1 MTHFTVGIIVA
12 KDESSVESFIAEQ
25 MDPYYEHDEAE
36 PYVCYSVEEAAADL
50 AGVIHRLELI
60 LSRKESFYDLAK
72 CRENLGR
79 LRAMT
84 PAQKYLEFIQ
94 SHERFNAQGEPVST
108 YNPKSKWD
116 WYVIGGRWD
125 GRINGRETDREAV
138 GHNKATIEEAMK
150 RGIVPHA
157 IITPD
162 GEWHECGRLGWW
174 GILITENENWE
185 AQVREILAAYPGY
198 DLVIVDAHI

>member
-1 MTHFTVGIIVA
+1 MTHFTVSIIFA
-12 KDESSVESFIAEQ
+12 KGESSVESFVAEQ
-25 MDPYYEHDEAE
+25 MEPYHEHDEAE
-36 PYVCYSVEEAAADL
+36 PYVCYSVEQAAADL

-72 CRENLGR
+72 CREHLDR

-84 PAQKYLEFIQ
+84 PAQKYRDFIQ
-94 SHERFNAQGEPVST
+94 FHERFNAQGKPIST

-125 GRINGRETDREAV
+125 GWINGRETDREAIED
-138 GHNKATIEEAMK
+138 NRATVRQAME
-150 RGIVPHA
+150 RGIIPHA

-162 GEWHECGRLGWW
+162 GEWHERGRMSWW
-174 GILITENENWE
+174 AILTTENENWE
-185 AQVREILAAYPGY
+185 AQAREILAAYPGH